1 MRLFLLY
8 PPPPLSPL
16 SDYSLRAELSAIIM
30 LPSPLAPSSL
40 MVRAVCTEPKPL
52 IDAFPIR
59 NLCHGL
65 FGRASAKQFIFQT
78 KRNGEREGGIE
89 EDNPLASSPPAA
101 QSAAKIEACDTQ
113 EKNTTAATN
122 NNNMIG
128 LKRRT

>member
-1 MRLFLLY
+1 M
-8 PPPPLSPL
+8 
-16 SDYSLRAELSAIIM
+16 
-30 LPSPLAPSSL
+30 
-40 MVRAVCTEPKPL
+40 

-78 KRNGEREGGIE
+78 KSKGQKEREGGIE

-113 EKNTTAATN
+113 EKNTTAAAAATTS
-122 NNNMIG
+122 IG
-128 LKRRT
+128 T